1 MRFNLDISYSQKSLL
16 NVFVS
21 GHLVRFCIYGFL
33 GKKAF
38 FLAMLDSG
46 TVQFVVI
53 GCNPCAHFTIPWLVE
68 LFLVVLVVIS
78 VVLCLIFSG
87 SDWVWWALNYVGHGL
102 YLDIRFLGVKLL
114 LWLMTCVISARGIPR
129 DDISMVGKPA
139 IEMVCCSILGYL
151 RIEWQ
156 FKFLVCICS
165 VLELLTS
172 LDQNGRE
179 WMDFVTLSG
188 SAHTTF

>member
-1 MRFNLDISYSQKSLL
+1 
-16 NVFVS
+16 
-21 GHLVRFCIYGFL
+21 
-33 GKKAF
+33 
-38 FLAMLDSG
+38 
-46 TVQFVVI
+46 
-53 GCNPCAHFTIPWLVE
+53 
-68 LFLVVLVVIS
+68 
-78 VVLCLIFSG
+78 
-87 SDWVWWALNYVGHGL
+87 
-102 YLDIRFLGVKLL
+102 
-114 LWLMTCVISARGIPR
+114 MTCVISARGIPR
-129 DDISMVGKPA
+129 DDISMVGKAA